1 MSIDIN
7 IADELHEEL
16 LKLREKSL
24 DIPDETTSRVLYR
37 TLRIMEEMLVSM
49 PKHGTRWEK

>member
-1 MSIDIN
+1 MSMDIN
-7 IADELHEEL
+7 VFDELNEEIL
-16 LKLREKSL
+16 RLREKSL

-49 PKHGTRWEK
+49 PKRGTRWEK

>member
-1 MSIDIN
+1 MSMDIN
-7 IADELHEEL
+7 VFDELYEEVL
-16 LKLREKSL
+16 RLREKSL
-24 DIPDETTSRVLYR
+24 DVPDETTSRVLYR

>member
-7 IADELHEEL
+7 VADELHEEL

-49 PKHGTRWEK
+49 PKHGTRWKE

>member
-1 MSIDIN
+1 MSMDIN
-7 IADELHEEL
+7 VFDELHEEL

-49 PKHGTRWEK
+49 PKHGARWEK

>member
-1 MSIDIN
+1 MSMDVN
-7 IADELHEEL
+7 VFDELYEEL

-37 TLRIMEEMLVSM
+37 ILRIMEEMLVSM
-49 PKHGTRWEK
+49 PKRGTRWKE

>member
-1 MSIDIN
+1 MSMDVN
-7 IADELHEEL
+7 VADELYEEL

-49 PKHGTRWEK
+49 PKSGTRWRE

>member
-1 MSIDIN
+1 MSMDIN
-7 IADELHEEL
+7 VADALYEEML
-16 LKLREKSL
+16 RLREKSL
-24 DIPDETTSRVLYR
+24 DIPDETTSRVLYQ